1 MPFDVRPVLL
11 ENTWVRLE
19 PLQPHHAD
27 ALFAIGQHAGD
38 WAWMP
43 HGCFTSIE
51 QTRSWIADAL
61 ALQEK
66 GEQVSFVI
74 IDRNSGAVAGSTRFL
89 NIRRRDRGLEIG
101 WTWLGRDFQR
111 SAVNTATKLLML
123 QHAFDTL
130 GALRV
135 ELKTDARNLRSQAA
149 IARLGATREGVFRR
163 HMIVQDGVVRDTVYF
178 SITDL
183 DWPRVRDGLLQKL
196 GANNTA

>member
-1 MPFDVRPVLL
+1 MTFDVRPVLL

-19 PLQPHHAD
+19 PLQPRHAE
-27 ALFAIGQHAGD
+27 ALFAIGQDAGD
-38 WAWMP
+38 WAYMP
-43 HGCFTSIE
+43 HGCFTSLDH
-51 QTRSWIADAL
+51 TRSWIADAL

-74 IDRNSGAVAGSTRFL
+74 IDRSSDAVAGSTRFL

-111 SAVNTATKLLML
+111 SAVNTATKLLLL

-163 HMIVQDGVVRDTVYF
+163 HMIVQDGFVRDTVYF
-178 SITDL
+178 SITDQ
-183 DWPRVRDGLLQKL
+183 DWPRVRAGLLEKL
-196 GANNTA
+196 GAANPS

>member
-1 MPFDVRPVLL
+1 MTFDVRPVLL

-19 PLQPHHAD
+19 PLQPRHAE
-27 ALFAIGQHAGD
+27 ALFAIGQDAGD
-38 WAWMP
+38 WAYMP
-43 HGCFTSIE
+43 HGCFTSLDH
-51 QTRSWIADAL
+51 TRSWIADAL

-74 IDRNSGAVAGSTRFL
+74 IDRSNGAVAGSTRFL

-111 SAVNTATKLLML
+111 SAVNTATKLLLL

-135 ELKTDARNLRSQAA
+135 ELKTDGRNLRSQAA

-163 HMIVQDGVVRDTVYF
+163 HMIVQDGFVRDTVYF
-178 SITDL
+178 SITDQ

-196 GANNTA
+196 GATHPA

>member
-1 MPFDVRPVLL
+1 MTFDVRPVLL

-19 PLQPHHAD
+19 PLQPRHAE
-27 ALFAIGQHAGD
+27 ALFAIGQDAGD
-38 WAWMP
+38 WAYMP
-43 HGCFTSIE
+43 HGCFTSLDH
-51 QTRSWIADAL
+51 TRSWIADAL

-74 IDRNSGAVAGSTRFL
+74 IDRSSGAVAGSTRFL

-111 SAVNTATKLLML
+111 SAVNTATKLLLL

-135 ELKTDARNLRSQAA
+135 ELKTDGRNLRSQAA

-163 HMIVQDGVVRDTVYF
+163 HMIVQNGFVRDTVYF
-178 SITDL
+178 SITDQ
-183 DWPRVRDGLLQKL
+183 DWPRVRDGLLEKL
-196 GANNTA
+196 GAANPS

>member
-1 MPFDVRPVLL
+1 MTFDVRPVLL

-19 PLQPHHAD
+19 PLQPRHAE
-27 ALFAIGQHAGD
+27 ALFAIGQDAGD
-38 WAWMP
+38 WAYMP
-43 HGCFTSIE
+43 HGCFTSLDH
-51 QTRSWIADAL
+51 TRSWIADAL

-74 IDRNSGAVAGSTRFL
+74 IDRSSDAVAGSTRFL

-111 SAVNTATKLLML
+111 SAVNTATKLLLL

-135 ELKTDARNLRSQAA
+135 ELKTDGRNLRSQAA

-163 HMIVQDGVVRDTVYF
+163 HMIVQDGFVRDTVYF
-178 SITDL
+178 SITDQ
-183 DWPRVRDGLLQKL
+183 DWPRVRDGLLEKL
-196 GANNTA
+196 GAANPS

>member
-1 MPFDVRPVLL
+1 MTFDVRPVLL

-19 PLQPHHAD
+19 PLQPRHAE
-27 ALFAIGQHAGD
+27 ALFAIGQDAGD
-38 WAWMP
+38 WAYMP
-43 HGCFTSIE
+43 HGCFTSLDH
-51 QTRSWIADAL
+51 TRSWIADAL

-74 IDRNSGAVAGSTRFL
+74 IDRSSDAVAGSTRFL

-111 SAVNTATKLLML
+111 SAVNTATKLLLL

-163 HMIVQDGVVRDTVYF
+163 HMIVQNGFVRDTVYF
-178 SITDL
+178 SITDQ
-183 DWPRVRDGLLQKL
+183 DWPRVRDGLLEKL
-196 GANNTA
+196 GAANPS